1 MEIVL
6 LDVYFKIR
14 SSVHLF
20 EISLT
25 IYAYVYVCV
34 CVPHIYIYI
43 YLQIIKQQGLLV
55 LFSVC
60 VSKKVSTHGGH
71 CLLHFMYYKRNW
83 QKYSCFPPSSET

>member
-6 LDVYFKIR
+6 LEVYFKIR

-25 IYAYVYVCV
+25 IYAYVYVPYV
-34 CVPHIYIYI
+34 YVYI

-55 LFSVC
+55 LFSLY
-60 VSKKVSTHGGH
+60 VSKKASTHGGH
-71 CLLHFMYYKRNW
+71 CLLPFMYYKRNW
-83 QKYSCFPPSSET
+83 QKYSCSPPSSET